1 MMPTRPTIV
10 AACVLC
16 AIVTTP
22 TTAHGQQSQQRR
34 RPFLGLF
41 GGDAATD
48 RGQHLT
54 LTGSVNGAYDDNILG
69 DQGGQQVNRGA
80 QQGGVYSGIQ
90 AGFDYTTRTD
100 TLTLSI
106 DGGTAARYYP
116 DPHDLLGVDH
126 RAGVSLALRLGKTTV
141 QAAETLNYSPNYSL
155 VFVSPMTRLAPDAL
169 TVPSVDLTGP
179 DFQIATRLLIRSQ
192 SHVGVMR
199 QLGTSSSLSFSYG
212 HGYTGFPDS
221 DGSAATRSHSAA
233 VRFERQVTRHAGLRL
248 GYGYREARTASADS
262 TTSQDIDVGLNYSRA
277 LSISRRTTLSFG
289 SGSSVVG
296 NGNRTLFRLSGAA
309 DLEHDMGRTWTARL
323 SYRRGLRFLEGFSEP
338 TYGDSVNLS
347 TAGYLGRRVDVS
359 ASAAYSSGQVGITSE
374 TNGFSAYVGTLKVQV
389 AISRFL
395 AAYTQYVYYHYRF
408 RDTVSLPLG
417 INSALERQGVRI
429 GLTSSVPLF

>member
-1 MMPTRPTIV
+1 MMPTRSTIV

-126 RAGVSLALRLGKTTV
+126 RAGVS
-141 QAAETLNYSPNYSL
+141 
-155 VFVSPMTRLAPDAL
+155 
-169 TVPSVDLTGP
+169 
-179 DFQIATRLLIRSQ
+179 
-192 SHVGVMR
+192 
-199 QLGTSSSLSFSYG
+199 
-212 HGYTGFPDS
+212 
-221 DGSAATRSHSAA
+221 
-233 VRFERQVTRHAGLRL
+233 
-248 GYGYREARTASADS
+248 
-262 TTSQDIDVGLNYSRA
+262 
-277 LSISRRTTLSFG
+277 
-289 SGSSVVG
+289 
-296 NGNRTLFRLSGAA
+296 
-309 DLEHDMGRTWTARL
+309 
-323 SYRRGLRFLEGFSEP
+323 
-338 TYGDSVNLS
+338 
-347 TAGYLGRRVDVS
+347 
-359 ASAAYSSGQVGITSE
+359 
-374 TNGFSAYVGTLKVQV
+374 
-389 AISRFL
+389 
-395 AAYTQYVYYHYRF
+395 
-408 RDTVSLPLG
+408 
-417 INSALERQGVRI
+417 
-429 GLTSSVPLF
+429 